1 MSKIPVS
8 VSVGHYADQLLLLT
22 HFEERSDLDSNKG
35 IPTLNPI
42 HVCFKKFIERQSKR
56 SESQKI
62 SLP

>member
-8 VSVGHYADQLLLLT
+8 VGVGHCALLLT

-42 HVCFKKFIERQSKR
+42 HVCSKKCIERQNKR
-56 SESQKI
+56 SESRKI

>member
-8 VSVGHYADQLLLLT
+8 VRVGHCALLMT

-35 IPTLNPI
+35 ILKLNPI
-42 HVCFKKFIERQSKR
+42 HVCFKTFIERQNKR
-56 SESQKI
+56 SESQNI

>member
-8 VSVGHYADQLLLLT
+8 VSVGYCALLLT
-22 HFEERSDLDSNKG
+22 HFEERSDLDSYKG

-42 HVCFKKFIERQSKR
+42 HVCFKKFIEKQNKR
-56 SESQKI
+56 SNPQKM